1 MRHITRT
8 RGPWELHAIVR
19 HKSDQRPLV
28 ARILPHCVE
37 LRPKATRTAY
47 RVPWASI
54 YNLGAWLAA
63 EETRRQRAEARKA
76 RKAAR
81 R

>member
-1 MRHITRT
+1 MSQRTSRVRKSNRRH
-8 RGPWELHAIVR
+8 
-19 HKSDQRPLV
+19 
-28 ARILPHCVE
+28 
-37 LRPKATRTAY
+37 
-47 RVPWASI
+47 
-54 YNLGAWLAA
+54 NLGARMAA